1 MGHKTRTGTSSA
13 ARAKFRIE
21 RGVTSENGV
30 WIDTSDQKRRTC
42 LICGKTFLSL
52 SRGNRQ
58 CSRCQGSRAV
68 GGIKVVKRVRACG
81 VGVKDI

>member
-42 LICGKTFLSL
+42 LVCGKTFLSL

-58 CSRCQGSRAV
+58 CARCSGSRVDA
-68 GGIKVVKRVRACG
+68 IKVVKRVRVQGHG
-81 VGVKDI
+81 VRDI